1 MPLFFRHE
9 QQVEEEQTPTEDIYL
24 TVSEVYG
31 ASLAPLMHPCHPHV
45 IAYATGPFIV
55 IWDWKAD
62 RKQVCPRVC
71 SYVCGYILTGV
82 LTTFLQLLRQHR
94 LAVTSMCFSKSGFT
108 MVTADVEKVLVWD
121 SASWELL
128 DAAVRPLGRTGEF
141 ATDTTKTNL
150 VGNTVENIK
159 DPKRITRMH
168 FLDGERSMVSLEQCD
183 GMKAIQS
190 LRIWQLDERTGLKA
204 SAEHSLNQDVV
215 HSLCAQ
221 QQNLAI
227 YTCSNGELSA
237 WTCHDK
243 ASGSRFGDM
252 QRLWGVHCDEFDGNF
267 VGVSVAPAM
276 CWVILPV
283 SHGKILILD
292 DHGNTLRTVTR
303 ENAIITSICM
313 ASDECLLVGTSKGT
327 VLYYN
332 VPTLDVWRRMPYDLA
347 LRDSIEAA
355 QSASS
360 MALDRSLD
368 PDSTGIRGVRVSALS
383 AFSGLCMRHTAD
395 QTIAVLDLSTG
406 NVNNASFG
414 HLNDVLC
421 MCSASSARTQG
432 ICIYSGSL
440 DETAGIWELEGA
452 KGVECSQQRFFD
464 VPSNIHPSLTYRR
477 GLSAPFAH
485 NQGHGPLI
493 VGGEKL
499 LSKPAIPGVSANPGV
514 SAVTRQGTSTQADQ
528 AEGPR
533 SRATNCIS
541 VRSIAV
547 DAMRRILACGTDNG
561 SCMIFDLYTN
571 KLRFAID
578 LSRSGK
584 KKENVSAVAG
594 LAFVN
599 GGSYLVA
606 RSASGWVWLL
616 DSLTGFGKTMVVQEP
631 EGKRDSPSYPWPC
644 HKVLVV
650 EDILLKD
657 EKRREAKSQVQPS
670 HHLAFQVVTFKETGT
685 LGMYL
690 VEAHK
695 YGSTR
700 NLDSSSEFLELKKA
714 KEVAII
720 NVDHS
725 PVDIA
730 LHASQLYVYVMS
742 ESGNLQIKDFRN
754 KGDAFNV
761 IPSVEAD
768 KGYVGSCLALDPSG
782 LYLVTA
788 CTARDLSASSLF
800 LWEAATGEM
809 IDCVRH
815 LPSIRCVC
823 FTCDSR
829 GIVAGCHGGQRMIAS
844 VRNCERAHA
853 LGVHI
858 CGRSCLG
865 VGQGGAL

>member
-1 MPLFFRHE
+1 M
-9 QQVEEEQTPTEDIYL
+9 
-24 TVSEVYG
+24 
-31 ASLAPLMHPCHPHV
+31 
-45 IAYATGPFIV
+45 
-55 IWDWKAD
+55 
-62 RKQVCPRVC
+62 
-71 SYVCGYILTGV
+71 
-82 LTTFLQLLRQHR
+82 
-94 LAVTSMCFSKSGFT
+94 TSMCFSKSGFT
-108 MVTADVEKVLVWD
+108 MVTADVEKVLVWN
-121 SASWELL
+121 SMTWELM
-128 DAAVRPLGRTGEF
+128 DSAVRPLGRTGEF
-141 ATDTTKTNL
+141 VADTNRTNMA
-150 VGNTVENIK
+150 GMSVENIK
-159 DPKRITRMH
+159 ESKRITRMQ
-168 FLDGERSMVSLEQCD
+168 FLDGERSMVSLEQCEE
-183 GMKAIQS
+183 MKAIQS
-190 LRIWQLDERTGLKA
+190 LRIWQLDARTGLKT
-204 SAEHSLNQDVV
+204 SAEHSLNQDSV
-215 HSLCAQ
+215 HSLCTQ

-237 WTCHDK
+237 WTCNDK
-243 ASGSRFGDM
+243 ASGARFGDM
-252 QRLWGVHCDEFDGNF
+252 HRLWGIHCDEFDGNF
-267 VGVSVAPAM
+267 VDVAVAPAM
-276 CWVILPV
+276 SWIILPV

-313 ASDECLLVGTSKGT
+313 AGDECLLVGTSKGT

-355 QSASS
+355 RSASS

-383 AFSGLCMRHTAD
+383 AFSGLCMRYTAD

-421 MCSASSARTQG
+421 ICSASSARTQG

-440 DETAGIWELEGA
+440 DETVGVWELEGA

-464 VPSNIHPSLTYRR
+464 IPSNIHPSLTYRR
-477 GLSAPFAH
+477 GLSKPSAH
-485 NQGHGPLI
+485 NQGLGPL
-493 VGGEKL
+493 VVSGDKL
-499 LSKPAIPGVSANPGV
+499 MSKPAIPGSKGGAL
-514 SAVTRQGTSTQADQ
+514 TRQGTSTQADQ
-528 AEGPR
+528 AEGPKT
-533 SRATNCIS
+533 RAMNCIS

-571 KLRFAID
+571 KMRFTID

-584 KKENVSAVAG
+584 KRENVAAVAG
-594 LAFVN
+594 LAFVK
-599 GGSYLVA
+599 GGNYLVA

-616 DSLTGFGKTMVVQEP
+616 DSITGFGKTMVVQEP

-650 EDILLKD
+650 EDTLLKD
-657 EKRREAKSQVQPS
+657 EARRETASQVQPS
-670 HHLAFQVVTFKETGT
+670 LHLSFQVVTFKEAGT
-685 LGMYL
+685 LAIYL

-700 NLDSSSEFLELKKA
+700 NVDSSSDFLELKKA

-720 NVDHS
+720 SVNAS

-730 LHASQLYVYVMS
+730 LHASQLYVFVMS
-742 ESGNLQIKDFRN
+742 DLGSVQVKDMRN
-754 KGDAFNV
+754 NGDAFNV
-761 IPSVEAD
+761 IPSMEAD
-768 KGYVGSCLALDPSG
+768 KGYAGTCLALDPSG
-782 LYLVTA
+782 LYLVTV

-800 LWEAATGEM
+800 LWEAATGDM

-815 LPSIRCVC
+815 LPAIRSVC
-823 FTCDSR
+823 FTCDNR
-829 GIVAGCHGGQRMIAS
+829 GIVAGCYGGCVCVQYGCARARGRLHACMS
-844 VRNCERAHA
+844 VRPRVHTHA
-853 LGVHI
+853 RVHV
-858 CGRSCLG
+858 CAQELRVLCTRT
-865 VGQGGAL
+865 ARR